1 MTTRRH
7 DDGLLRAARALLAC
21 AFSCAP
27 GWAAASAPPSMQG
40 PDAVAQVEGEA
51 EFVTRNFAIPDAR
64 AVQADW
70 NAAEE
75 HAAAGRWAE
84 AAAIWQR
91 FLEEN
96 GASVLAGELRA
107 DARGAQSQQ
116 LVHRGAAQAARE
128 RLLQMPRAARDAYR
142 ARHAATARAAL
153 DAARESSD
161 EAALARLALRHP
173 LCDEAVQAWRA
184 LGDLAREGGDLERA
198 LDCWSRAWALEAL
211 APRGPRGEAEW
222 MRAEKDASSEGAR
235 RRAAEGLRWLRSRP
249 RGLDPRR
256 GAALVGEGQAVGPTP
271 NPDAGRTAAAGA
283 VDAGMSRRIAI
294 STSDPLVSTPR
305 NDALWP
311 TVAGELLLVNTGL
324 RLLALSTWTG
334 EVAWD
339 SGEARGFGSA
349 GNAARAERFLG
360 VDRQHVMVGSCVA
373 EGVAVAPLQTFHAL
387 LPKQKFNNI
396 NITTPLPERR
406 MSGFDL
412 ATGRKLWSHEP
423 AADWDGESGSLLE
436 RATVAAPP
444 VAVGARV
451 LFPVVRMQ
459 GRIDYH
465 VVCVDARDGRLLW
478 STNLISGQRELN
490 MFGRAEHEF
499 SAAPLVVAD
508 GRAYALTQLGAI
520 AALDLES
527 GEILWETLYERIELP
542 RTQDF
547 RAPAFRAVWRN
558 APPVVADGALL
569 ATPFDSRD
577 LVALDLETG
586 ALAWSLAHA
595 TINRAAGS
603 MGQLD
608 LLVGAQKDC
617 IVLGGQMLAVLDAP
631 QGVATRAP
639 LRVRWSREASDD
651 EDPFTGRPTLAR
663 DRVVW
668 PLREGRVEL
677 DLATGDDLLQAAWLD
692 RQAAGNL
699 LVLPGALVSL
709 SHTFVQTIFDWEAL
723 VARAREAWRAKP
735 GDASATMALARLLDG
750 RATTLARIGRLDEAR
765 NLHAEAR
772 GLVEALPEEE
782 RVAARGVLH
791 LLLRAEA
798 RTLAALAEPARA
810 ANLLESARALAA
822 NDDERRATLLEELEL
837 ARRMRVDAGG
847 LLGALDEL
855 GGAILVRPD
864 LDAPRVDDLELPLA
878 AIADPAADTDGAWT
892 IPARLHVALERLREA
907 EARGDDAA
915 CYAALYRMLEEHGE
929 LLHAGQ
935 PLSRLCALRIARM
948 QSQGRRQG
956 LEAHEARAR
965 AALERLGPDAAI
977 DEVEALARR
986 WFGTA
991 TALDASA
998 RILSIASRDG
1008 DLARAAQIVL
1018 PSLPPAGDDE
1028 RSAQALAQLAQVAG
1042 KSGAAGYCALL
1053 VAQLADERP
1062 ELQVSF
1068 EDGQRTL
1075 RQWRD
1080 SLPSFGRQDDWDGGA
1095 DFPGDARRFEA
1106 WGGQH
1111 EYLGR
1116 GVPAEPLPAWPAD
1129 RPRDALF
1136 AQVLD
1141 NGGGDLVLRRLLSS
1155 DTTAP
1160 AWTKRIAQSE
1170 IPPATQFGLF
1180 GGRYFAAPGRVVL
1193 VLKSRAIA
1201 LSLEDGALAWS
1212 APMQAVGAAC
1222 ADGVLVVR
1230 EDDGTLR
1237 AFAVETGAALW
1248 SANAEPGDHAALPLL
1263 GARCVASLPAPGK
1276 RRVVVHEL
1284 ATGRKR
1290 AEFELEATA
1299 AANLD
1304 RDAWIEAGRLFV
1316 PWFNEVRD
1324 QSRNQIAV
1332 HQLPG
1337 GAAVARIGFDSED
1350 GARRVLNHVVSQS
1363 GRHWAFLRP
1372 WATSNNNPAPQPI
1385 LVRVDAERAEL
1396 DAGSTIKLGFEDR
1409 VVGMPRFQRLEAA
1422 PGPLY
1427 LLGVRPGQAQREARV
1442 RCLDLERGELW
1453 NASIGLPYDEIQH
1466 GLQPQPASSP
1476 RAVAIAL
1483 TQYDRKLPTPDF
1495 RTRLLWF
1502 DPASGLSLGT
1512 RDVPA
1517 AERGDVPQLV
1527 PLGRQ
1532 LLLRTRNQL
1541 EILK

>member
-1 MTTRRH
+1 MIPFHLKDLLQRATR
-7 DDGLLRAARALLAC
+7 GLL
-21 AFSCAP
+21 AFAP
-27 GWAAASAPPSMQG
+27 VLAASAASAQSPEG
-40 PDAVAQVEGEA
+40 DALVEGEN

-75 HAAAGRWAE
+75 HAAAERWAE
-84 AAAIWQR
+84 AASIWQR
-91 FLEEN
+91 FLEES
-96 GASVLAGELRA
+96 GASVLSGELRV

-128 RLLQMPRAARDAYR
+128 RLLQMPRSAREAYR
-142 ARHAATARAAL
+142 ARHSAAARATL
-153 DAARESSD
+153 AAAFASRD
-161 EAALARLALRHP
+161 EGALARLALRHP

-184 LGDLAREGGDLERA
+184 LGDLARERADHERA
-198 LDCWSRAWALEAL
+198 LDSWSRALALEAL
-211 APRGPRGEAEW
+211 APRGPRGEVEW
-222 MRAEKDASSEGAR
+222 MRAEKEATTEGAR
-235 RRAAEGLRWLRSRP
+235 RRATQALAWLRTRQL
-249 RGLDPRR
+249 GLDPRR

-271 NPDAGRTAAAGA
+271 SPDSGRSSTSGGLE
-283 VDAGMSRRIAI
+283 AGMSRRIAI
-294 STSDPLVSTPR
+294 STSDALVSTPR

-311 TVAGELLLVNTGL
+311 TVAGDLLLVNTGL
-324 RLLALSTWTG
+324 RLLAVSTWTG
-334 EVAWD
+334 ELAWD
-339 SGEARGFGSA
+339 SGEARGFGQA
-349 GNAARAERFLG
+349 NNAARAERFLG
-360 VDRQHVMVGSCVA
+360 VDRQHLMVGSCVA

-406 MSGFDL
+406 LFGFEL
-412 ATGRKLWSHEP
+412 GTGRKLWSHEP
-423 AADWDGESGSLLE
+423 PADWDGESGSLLE

-444 VAVGARV
+444 VAAGGRV

-465 VVCVDARDGRLLW
+465 VACVDARDGRLLW

-499 SAAPLVVAD
+499 SAAPLVVVD
-508 GRAYALTQLGAI
+508 GRVLALTQLGAI

-558 APPVVADGALL
+558 APPVIADGALL

-603 MGQLD
+603 MGQID

-631 QGVATRAP
+631 AGVATRAP
-639 LRVRWSREASDD
+639 LRVRWSREASED

-663 DRVVW
+663 GRVVW
-668 PLREGRVEL
+668 PLRDGRVEL
-677 DLATGDDLLQAAWLD
+677 DLATGDDLLQATWPD

-723 VARAREAWRAKP
+723 VARAREAWRARP
-735 GDASATMALARLLDG
+735 GDAVATVALARLIDG
-750 RATTLARIGRLDEAR
+750 RATALAKIGKLDEAR

-772 GLVEALPEEE
+772 GLVEALPEDE

-791 LLLRAEA
+791 MLLRAEA

-810 ANLLESARALAA
+810 ANLLEAARALAA
-822 NDDERRATLLEELEL
+822 NDDERRTTLLEELDL
-837 ARRMRVDAGG
+837 ARRMRADPSG
-847 LLGALDEL
+847 LLATLDEL
-855 GGAILVRPD
+855 GGRILARPD
-864 LDAPRVDDLELPLA
+864 VDAPRRDELDLPLA
-878 AIADPAADTDGAWT
+878 PISDPASDTEGAWA

-915 CYAALYRMLEEHGE
+915 CYAALYRMLDEHGE

-948 QSQGRRQG
+948 QAQGRLRG
-956 LEAHEARAR
+956 LEPHEARAR
-965 AALERLGPDAAI
+965 AAFERLGPDAAI
-977 DEVEALARR
+977 DEVESLARR
-986 WFGTA
+986 YFGTP

-998 RILSIASRDG
+998 RILSIAARDG
-1008 DLARAAQIVL
+1008 DLARAAQVVL
-1018 PSLPPAGDDE
+1018 STLPPEGDDE
-1028 RSAQALAQLAQVAG
+1028 RSAQSLAQLAQVSAKAG
-1042 KSGAAGYCALL
+1042 ASGYCALL
-1053 VAQLADERP
+1053 VAQLASERP
-1062 ELQVSF
+1062 DMAVAF

-1075 RQWRD
+1075 AEWNAA
-1080 SLPSFGRQDDWDGGA
+1080 LPRLGQPDNWDDGA

-1116 GVPAEPLPAWPAD
+1116 GLPAGPLEAWTAD

-1136 AQVLD
+1136 AQVLE
-1141 NGGGDLVLRRLLSS
+1141 NGGGDLVLRRILSS

-1160 AWTKRIAQSE
+1160 AWTKRVAQSE
-1170 IPPATQFGLF
+1170 IPSATQFGLF
-1180 GGRYFAAPGRVVL
+1180 GGRFFAAPGLVVL
-1193 VLKSRAIA
+1193 VLKARAIA
-1201 LSLEDGALAWS
+1201 LSLEDGALLWS
-1212 APMQAVGAAC
+1212 APVQAVGAAC

-1237 AFAVETGAALW
+1237 AFAVDNGAALW
-1248 SANAEPGDHAALPLL
+1248 SANAEPGEHAALPLV
-1263 GARCVASLPAPGK
+1263 GARCVISLPAPGK
-1276 RRVVVHEL
+1276 RMVVVHEL

-1304 RDAWIEAGRLFV
+1304 RDAWVDSGRLLV

-1324 QSRNQIAV
+1324 QVRNQIAV

-1337 GAAVARIGFDSED
+1337 GAAVARIGFDAED

-1385 LVRVDAERAEL
+1385 LVRVDAARGSL

-1427 LLGVRPGQAQREARV
+1427 FLGVRPGQAQREARI
-1442 RCLDLERGELW
+1442 RCVDLERGELW

-1527 PLGRQ
+1527 PLGTQ

-1541 EILK
+1541 EILR